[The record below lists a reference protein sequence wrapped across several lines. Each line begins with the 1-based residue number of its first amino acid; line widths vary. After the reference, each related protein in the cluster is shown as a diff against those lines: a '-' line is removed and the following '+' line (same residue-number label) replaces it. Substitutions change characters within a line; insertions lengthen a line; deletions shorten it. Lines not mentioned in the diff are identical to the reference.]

1 MSSLIRASA
10 GPGARVEVSPA
21 LAGWRLLS
29 FRVLALAPG
38 ETLEA
43 QTGGEEAALVPL
55 SGTARLEHGTLAHL
69 VSRRGV
75 FEELPHVLYLPPRT
89 PYRVSAIDGPLELAV
104 GSAPAEGRLPARL
117 IRPDELRVEIRG
129 GANATRQI
137 THLLGPELP
146 AERLVLFEV
155 YTPSGNWS
163 SWPPHRHDGRM
174 GSPYVEETYY
184 YRLDP
189 ADGFAV
195 QRLYTGDTGR
205 DELVLARDGDLV
217 LVREGYHPVAA
228 APGTNAYYLNVL
240 AGESR
245 DMTPHDD
252 PAYAWVREDW
262 NGRALELPVGGAG
275 RA

>member
-1 MSSLIRASA
+1 MTARLESGGA
-10 GPGARVEVSPA
+10 GVRVEVTPQT
-21 LAGWRLLS
+21 AGWRFLS
-29 FRVLALAPG
+29 FRVVALAAG
-38 ETLEA
+38 EVLE
-43 QTGGEEAALVPL
+43 GDSGHEEVALVPL
-55 SGTARLEHGTLAHL
+55 SGTARLEHAAGTHS

-89 PYRVSAIDGPLELAV
+89 AYRVRAEGGPLELAL
-104 GSAPAEGRLPARL
+104 GSAPAEGRYPARL
-117 IRPDELRVEIRG
+117 IRPDEVRVEIRG
-129 GANATRQI
+129 GHNATRQI
-137 THLLGPELP
+137 SHLLGPQLP

-163 SWPPHRHDGRM
+163 SWPPHRHDGRL

-184 YRLDP
+184 YRLEP

-195 QRLYTGDTGR
+195 QRLYSRDSGL

-228 APGTNAYYLNVL
+228 APGTNAYYLNAL

-252 PAYAWVREDW
+252 PAYAWVRDDW
-262 NGRALELPVGGAG
+262 SGRALKLPVGGGPDA
-275 RA
+275 